1 MKRQPKPPADE
12 GNVLRVKTA
21 SGRLDPQTMGQLVMG
36 GMAGNAATARV
47 FSKGLLGESD
57 LTECFEAI
65 QDSAARVNR
74 GDLAGLES
82 VLVAQSVALDKIFN
96 ELARRAAQNM
106 GEFLDATDRY
116 MRLALKAQS
125 QCRATVETLATI
137 KNPPV
142 VFAKQANIANG
153 PQQINNGS
161 APIAAQVRA
170 PVRAENSDSLKS
182 ELLACGLNATQAAG
196 LDLATGRIPDDGR
209 Q

>member
-1 MKRQPKPPADE
+1 MKHQPKPQADE
-12 GNVLRVKTA
+12 SNVLRVKSA
-21 SGRLDPQTMGQLVMG
+21 SGRLDPKTMGQLVMG

-96 ELARRAAQNM
+96 EMARRAAQNM

-153 PQQINNGS
+153 PQQVNNGG
-161 APIAAQVRA
+161 APIAGQVRA
-170 PVRAENSDSLKS
+170 PARAGNSDFLKS
-182 ELLACGLNATQAAG
+182 ELLERCHGDNLERC
-196 LDLATGRIPDDGR
+196 DPP
-209 Q
+209 